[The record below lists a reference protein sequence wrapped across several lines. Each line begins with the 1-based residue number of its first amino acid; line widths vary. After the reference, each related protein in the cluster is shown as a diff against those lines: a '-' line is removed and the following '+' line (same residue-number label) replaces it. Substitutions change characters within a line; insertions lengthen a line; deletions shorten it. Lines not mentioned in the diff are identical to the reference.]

1 MATVHNIVFDCNES
15 ILDLTTVTP
24 VFQRLF
30 GAPETMRVWFQ
41 DLIMYSQALT
51 IADVYVPFTDIGGAV
66 LDMIAASR
74 GMQIT
79 ATDRTELTDRFATMP
94 PYPEVPAALRRLKAA
109 GFHLF
114 TLTDNTAAIS
124 SRQLAHGGIIDL
136 FDRRF
141 SVDDTAKRHK
151 PAPEA
156 YAEVTQALGVAPS
169 QMCLVACHTWDTI
182 GAQAAGWEAGL
193 IKRVNNDVLDA
204 AAQPE
209 YVGQDLNAIADQL
222 IARHSPGHGEVRSTP
237 PPSHLE

>member
-1 MATVHNIVFDCNES
+1 MPAVRNIVFDCNES
-15 ILDLTTVTP
+15 ILDLTTITP

-30 GAPETMRVWFQ
+30 GMSGAMRLWFQ
-41 DLIMYSQALT
+41 DLIIYSQALT

-66 LDMIAASR
+66 LEKIAESR
-74 GMQIT
+74 GVNIT
-79 ATDRTELTDRFATMP
+79 AADRTELTDRFATMP

-124 SRQLAHGGIIDL
+124 GRQLTHGGLIDL
-136 FDRRF
+136 FERRF
-141 SVDDTAKRHK
+141 SVDDAAKRHK

-156 YAEVTQALGVAPS
+156 YAEVTRALGASPS
-169 QMCLVACHTWDTI
+169 EMCLVACHTWDTI

-193 IKRVNNDVLDA
+193 IKRINNDVLDT

-209 YVGQDLNAIADQL
+209 YLGNDLNAIADQI
-222 IARHSPGHGEVRSTP
+222 IARHGPARG
-237 PPSHLE
+237 